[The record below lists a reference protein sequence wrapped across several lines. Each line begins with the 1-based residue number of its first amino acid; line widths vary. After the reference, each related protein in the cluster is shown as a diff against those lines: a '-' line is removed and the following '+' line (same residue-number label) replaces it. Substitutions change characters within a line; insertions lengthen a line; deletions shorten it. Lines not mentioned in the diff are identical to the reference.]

1 MWVWNAPRAEFEH
14 APFRPG
20 MEKEAKGQF
29 NQIKAKF
36 RNTGKDPRFK
46 DAELYYDE
54 SGFFGLLGPN
64 QQVDVNTYRTHV
76 WNIKSKSTG
85 EILKQIVIDTD
96 DKDLL
101 FEF

>member
-1 MWVWNAPRAEFEH
+1 
-14 APFRPG
+14 
-20 MEKEAKGQF
+20 MEKEAAAQF

-36 RNTGKDPRFK
+36 VNTGKDPRFN

-64 QQVDVNTYRTHV
+64 QEVEVNTYRTHV

-85 EILKQIVIDTD
+85 EILKKITIEAD
-96 DKDLL
+96 DEDLL
-101 FEF
+101 FEL